1 MIETKLW
8 TALITPMHE
17 DGTIHE
23 NNLKSLINRQD
34 KAGNGVLI
42 LGSTGEGLALSEDD
56 KRRVVS
62 IAGSMKLSVPLM
74 VGIGGFNLSAQ
85 KELMDYC
92 KPFNVDAFLLVT
104 PLYAKP
110 GPEGQ
115 FEWFK
120 ALLDHSDKPCM
131 LYNVPSRTAL
141 KMSPVVLGRLKDHPK
156 LWAVKEAS
164 GSISE
169 YQQFR
174 EAAPKIPL
182 YSGDDA
188 LTAFFATA
196 GCSGLVSVASN
207 VWPEETN
214 LYTKMCLEGK
224 TETLFPTWNHAVE
237 ALFSASNPVPSK
249 VLLKEK
255 GEIDH
260 VTLRSPLSAADLK
273 SKDHLL
279 AADVAV
285 KKWYST
291 NK

>member
-1 MIETKLW
+1 MKQTILW

-17 DGTIHE
+17 DGSIHE
-23 NNLKSLINRQD
+23 ENLKSLIHRQD

-56 KRRVVS
+56 KRKVIS
-62 IAGSMKLSVPLM
+62 IASSMKLSVPLM

-92 KPFNVDAFLLVT
+92 KAFNVDSYLLVT

-115 FEWFK
+115 YEWFK
-120 ALLDHSDKPCM
+120 ALLDHSGKPCM

-174 EAAPKIPL
+174 EVAPEIPL
-182 YSGDDA
+182 FSGDDA

-224 TETLFPTWNHAVE
+224 TDTLFPTWNHAVE

-279 AADVAV
+279 AADVAI
-285 KKWYST
+285 KKWYSI